1 MTMLNFVRVFKFT
14 TILAVAAAILVGAP
28 THSYA
33 KTGKVRL
40 NIVKAGFIIGGGGGS
55 GILAFGG
62 KTYRLRVGGLG
73 IGSLGVSDVQL
84 AGTASNLRTA
94 SDIAGTYAAAGAG
107 IAVVG
112 GGQVATLQNEKG
124 VVLNLQGVQ
133 YGFQVSLGLGGMTI
147 ALQ

>member
-1 MTMLNFVRVFKFT
+1 MLSFVRVFKFT

-55 GILAFGG
+55 GTLAFGG

-94 SDIAGTYAAAGAG
+94 SDIASTMQPPEP
-107 IAVVG
+107 IAVG
-112 GGQVATLQNEKG
+112 GGQVPTLQTKG
-124 VVLNLQGVQ
+124 GRPQPSGRAIQ
-133 YGFQVSLGLGGMTI
+133 FQVSLGLGMTI

>member
-1 MTMLNFVRVFKFT
+1 MLSFVRVFKFT
-14 TILAVAAAILVGAP
+14 TILAVAAAVLVGAP
-28 THSYA
+28 THSDA
-33 KTGKVRL
+33 KTGMVRL

-55 GILAFGG
+55 GTLTFGG
-62 KTYRLRVGGLG
+62 KTYRLSVGGLG
-73 IGSLGVSDVQL
+73 IGSLGISDVQL

-124 VVLNLQGVQ
+124 MILNLQGAQ

>member
-1 MTMLNFVRVFKFT
+1 MLGFAQMFKFAA
-14 TILAVAAAILVGAP
+14 IVVAAAALLFGVP
-28 THSYA
+28 TDSYA

-55 GILAFGG
+55 GTLTLGG
-62 KTYRLRVGGLG
+62 KTYRLKVGGLG

-107 IAVVG
+107 VAVVG

-124 VVLNLQGVQ
+124 VVLTLQGVQ

>member
-1 MTMLNFVRVFKFT
+1 MLSFVRVFKFT

-40 NIVKAGFIIGGGGGS
+40 NIVKAGFIIGGGGAGT
-55 GILAFGG
+55 LAFGG
-62 KTYRLRVGGLG
+62 RTYPLRVGGLG

-84 AGTASNLRTA
+84 AGTASSLRTA

-107 IAVVG
+107 VAVVG

-124 VVLNLQGVQ
+124 VVLKLQGVQ
-133 YGFQVSLGLGGMTI
+133 YGFQVSLGVGGMTI